1 MPPRPGGHA
10 DNSDSVKLAVHKRDM
25 NRRSKTDRADFLR
38 RFAPHSPMSDYKR
51 CANYGLMLAD
61 KLA

>member
-1 MPPRPGGHA
+1 M
-10 DNSDSVKLAVHKRDM
+10 SDSVKLAVHKRDM